1 MIDYSSTKLFQP
13 RKSESNDKNFIT
25 FTKTHNPDF
34 NFLSINLGITW
45 KTQQI
50 EKFKNI

>member
-1 MIDYSSTKLFQP
+1 MIDYSSTNYFNLGKA
-13 RKSESNDKNFIT
+13 KVMTNFIT
-25 FTKTHNPDF
+25 FTKTHNPNF
-34 NFLSINLGITW
+34 NFLSINLGITL